1 MPFSSKRRKKA
12 NGAFEKKLLR
22 GLKKHLS
29 HDFPNPKRI
38 GCPTK
43 RLLKL
48 LSVQP
53 THAEKWIVDHL
64 LCCSPCYL
72 TYSGILRK
80 QKAKGPMGEAPR
92 REQRLPRKKLR
103 KT

>member
-1 MPFSSKRRKKA
+1 LPFSSKKRKKA
-12 NGAFEKKLLR
+12 SGAFEKKLLR

-38 GCPTK
+38 GCPTN

-72 TYSGILRK
+72 TYSRILRK
-80 QKAKGPMGEAPR
+80 QKAKGFTNLALR
-92 REQRLPRKKLR
+92 RKQKKLR
-103 KT
+103 RP